1 MSEQSVLTNLHKL
14 LATSVV
20 EPHGVVHGTSGG
32 GYSSMYA
39 CQLLPCPIKCA
50 PACTSGVLYTFLY
63 RLLLHCRC
71 AYLLSAS
78 ILGVTEGET
87 AYDQKCTWCGC
98 EFTARLR
105 KSGNF
110 LAYVNRL
117 YSCGD
122 SVVKVSH
129 VVWYNGCNAV
139 GTHFMAVIGWCGC
152 SYVYVCC
159 FTKPVL
165 KLHVMTC
172 NMRMYA

>member
-1 MSEQSVLTNLHKL
+1 MELCTGQVE
-14 LATSVV
+14 AVV
-20 EPHGVVHGTSGG
+20 V
-32 GYSSMYA
+32 
-39 CQLLPCPIKCA
+39 
-50 PACTSGVLYTFLY
+50 ACTHANVYHAPSSALLRVPVIAGVL
-63 RLLLHCRC
+63 
-71 AYLLSAS
+71 ALLSAS

-87 AYDQKCTWCGC
+87 AYDQKCTWCRC